1 MSTAPVVY
9 APPPHDAVNQ
19 CTRPPFVSLPVC
31 APCAPCCS
39 LGAVNRLLLLG
50 VNVVGCMG
58 YAYCM
63 VDIVCGPSVLPEL
76 SVRALSR
83 MCAVIGGRDQVPSL
97 TAMQRLY
104 TNVRSDN
111 PRASA
116 SSGCLVEVAKEK
128 SKRQSGKYL
137 KSMKAAAGPQGSD
150 GVHPGARLLV
160 VREAPLDR
168 MLALEAR
175 RGVALPLAC
184 PTLFDHRYCVT
195 VTLGSLST
203 PSALSSPAS
212 SLSTLSP
219 FAHLPSS
226 TPSGT
231 SVGPCFLLPPP
242 KHNASALAF
251 VAPQA
256 ASDPRAPQDRSASGR
271 RAGDGV
277 GLDVAGGGGVHE
289 GDVGLRLLRFGEVEW
304 AIVLERFP
312 DVKYQ
317 LRGVPRKAWVGLPVV
332 CQISEEGAFPSD
344 QSPTVEVVRAVAQQ
358 RVDALVAIPHAHFST
373 VPGIRVDV
381 EWRPTAPL
389 YYPVSNSAEWG
400 GAQEEL

>member
-1 MSTAPVVY
+1 MPASSPPPSPSLIVVLTCFPLHLPVHTLHPPPPPPPPAHASH
-9 APPPHDAVNQ
+9 APPP
-19 CTRPPFVSLPVC
+19 SLHTQ
-31 APCAPCCS
+31 
-39 LGAVNRLLLLG
+39 
-50 VNVVGCMG
+50 
-58 YAYCM
+58 YF
-63 VDIVCGPSVLPEL
+63 
-76 SVRALSR
+76 
-83 MCAVIGGRDQVPSL
+83 
-97 TAMQRLY
+97 
-104 TNVRSDN
+104 
-111 PRASA
+111 
-116 SSGCLVEVAKEK
+116 
-128 SKRQSGKYL
+128 
-137 KSMKAAAGPQGSD
+137 KSMKAAAVPLGSD

-195 VTLGSLST
+195 VTLGSPST

-277 GLDVAGGGGVHE
+277 GLDVAGGGGVHV

-332 CQISEEGAFPSD
+332 CQVRSAALCQALRCAVKLRRAPVPLTPLLYTPRPVARPAPSYA
-344 QSPTVEVVRAVAQQ
+344 TVVLRNNAA
-358 RVDALVAIPHAHFST
+358 
-373 VPGIRVDV
+373 
-381 EWRPTAPL
+381 
-389 YYPVSNSAEWG
+389 
-400 GAQEEL
+400 